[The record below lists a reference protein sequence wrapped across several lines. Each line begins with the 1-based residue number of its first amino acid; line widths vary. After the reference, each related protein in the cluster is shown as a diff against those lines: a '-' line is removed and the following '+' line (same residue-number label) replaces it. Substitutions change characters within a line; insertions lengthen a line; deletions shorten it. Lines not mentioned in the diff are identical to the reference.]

1 MDTDRRILD
10 GIEKPS
16 DLKALNKKDL
26 LKLVDEV
33 RDEIISTVSKTGGHL
48 ASSIGAVELIVSL
61 HRVFNSPEDKILY
74 DVGHQA
80 YAHKL
85 LTGRAKRFSSLRQ
98 SGGISGF
105 PSREESPY
113 DCFGVGHSS
122 TAISAALGFAVARD
136 MKKENH
142 KVIAV
147 IGDGSITGGI
157 AFEGLNNAGHLKTD
171 LLVILNDNEMFISH
185 RVGAIAG
192 YLARILTFG
201 LVRKIEKNIETFLRR
216 IQYVGMFLLRVAK
229 RFKLLLFPGML
240 FEEMGFAYLGPIDGH
255 DLFSL
260 IEILQKIKDYSGP
273 VVLHVITKK
282 GKGYK
287 PSEQDP
293 IKFHGATKF
302 EIETGMSLTK
312 CPPGEKPSITYTEV
326 FASTLIELARR
337 DNRIVAVTAAMSEG
351 TGLYL
356 FAKEF
361 PDRFFD
367 VGIAEQHAVTF
378 AGGLSAAGMR
388 PVVAIYSTFL
398 QRAYDQIIHDIA
410 LQGLPVV
417 FAIDRAGIV
426 GEDGKTHQGI
436 FDLSYLRS
444 IPDIVVLAPRDEMQ
458 LRDALWTAF
467 KLNRPV
473 AVRYPRGKACATL
486 PGSEMKTLETGRAEV
501 LREGRDMCIF
511 AIGNMVDPSLKAAEI
526 LERDNIS
533 CGVINSIFLKPLD
546 TGLFLSVAGKIKRIV
561 TVEEN
566 VVCGGFGSGVC
577 EALSNTGTR
586 ILVVGLPDRFIEH
599 GPPDVLRE
607 KYRLTAG
614 GIAQRIK
621 DWYAAG

>member
-240 FEEMGFAYLGPIDGH
+240 FEEMGFSYLGPIDGH

-444 IPDIVVLAPRDEMQ
+444 IPDIVVLAPRNEMQ

-501 LREGRDMCIF
+501 LREGRDICIF

>member
-240 FEEMGFAYLGPIDGH
+240 FEEMGFSYLGPIDGH

-282 GKGYK
+282 G
-287 PSEQDP
+287 
-293 IKFHGATKF
+293 
-302 EIETGMSLTK
+302 
-312 CPPGEKPSITYTEV
+312 
-326 FASTLIELARR
+326 
-337 DNRIVAVTAAMSEG
+337 
-351 TGLYL
+351 
-356 FAKEF
+356 
-361 PDRFFD
+361 
-367 VGIAEQHAVTF
+367 
-378 AGGLSAAGMR
+378 
-388 PVVAIYSTFL
+388 
-398 QRAYDQIIHDIA
+398 
-410 LQGLPVV
+410 
-417 FAIDRAGIV
+417 
-426 GEDGKTHQGI
+426 QGI
-436 FDLSYLRS
+436 
-444 IPDIVVLAPRDEMQ
+444 Q
-458 LRDALWTAF
+458 
-467 KLNRPV
+467 
-473 AVRYPRGKACATL
+473 
-486 PGSEMKTLETGRAEV
+486 
-501 LREGRDMCIF
+501 
-511 AIGNMVDPSLKAAEI
+511 
-526 LERDNIS
+526 
-533 CGVINSIFLKPLD
+533 
-546 TGLFLSVAGKIKRIV
+546 
-561 TVEEN
+561 TV
-566 VVCGGFGSGVC
+566 
-577 EALSNTGTR
+577 
-586 ILVVGLPDRFIEH
+586 
-599 GPPDVLRE
+599 
-607 KYRLTAG
+607 
-614 GIAQRIK
+614 
-621 DWYAAG
+621 

>member
-1 MDTDRRILD
+1 MDTNRRILD

-229 RFKLLLFPGML
+229 R
-240 FEEMGFAYLGPIDGH
+240 
-255 DLFSL
+255 
-260 IEILQKIKDYSGP
+260 
-273 VVLHVITKK
+273 
-282 GKGYK
+282 
-287 PSEQDP
+287 
-293 IKFHGATKF
+293 
-302 EIETGMSLTK
+302 
-312 CPPGEKPSITYTEV
+312 
-326 FASTLIELARR
+326 
-337 DNRIVAVTAAMSEG
+337 
-351 TGLYL
+351 
-356 FAKEF
+356 
-361 PDRFFD
+361 
-367 VGIAEQHAVTF
+367 
-378 AGGLSAAGMR
+378 
-388 PVVAIYSTFL
+388 
-398 QRAYDQIIHDIA
+398 
-410 LQGLPVV
+410 
-417 FAIDRAGIV
+417 
-426 GEDGKTHQGI
+426 
-436 FDLSYLRS
+436 
-444 IPDIVVLAPRDEMQ
+444 
-458 LRDALWTAF
+458 
-467 KLNRPV
+467 
-473 AVRYPRGKACATL
+473 
-486 PGSEMKTLETGRAEV
+486 
-501 LREGRDMCIF
+501 
-511 AIGNMVDPSLKAAEI
+511 
-526 LERDNIS
+526 
-533 CGVINSIFLKPLD
+533 
-546 TGLFLSVAGKIKRIV
+546 
-561 TVEEN
+561 
-566 VVCGGFGSGVC
+566 
-577 EALSNTGTR
+577 
-586 ILVVGLPDRFIEH
+586 
-599 GPPDVLRE
+599 
-607 KYRLTAG
+607 
-614 GIAQRIK
+614 
-621 DWYAAG
+621 